1 MAKPKSASGWKSAP
15 AELVRRFERALAAF
29 PRAELRR
36 MFGYPA
42 AFVNGN
48 MMAGLFQESLMVRLS
63 AGDRAKI
70 RDESGAKP
78 FEPVPGRVMREYV
91 IVPVAIVKSEPE
103 LRKWLGNAFAYA
115 DSLPAKRAKA
125 RRTRT

>member
-1 MAKPKSASGWKSAP
+1 VVYLSREGAKAKTKTATRWKRAP
-15 AELVRRFERALAAF
+15 PALVRRFGQALAAF
-29 PRAELRR
+29 PRADLRK
-36 MFGYPA
+36 MFGYPG

-48 MMAGLFQESLMVRLS
+48 MMAGLFQDSLMVRLS

-91 IVPVAIVKSEPE
+91 VVPDAVVKSEAE
-103 LRKWLGNAFAYA
+103 LCKWLGNAFA
-115 DSLPAKRAKA
+115 
-125 RRTRT
+125 